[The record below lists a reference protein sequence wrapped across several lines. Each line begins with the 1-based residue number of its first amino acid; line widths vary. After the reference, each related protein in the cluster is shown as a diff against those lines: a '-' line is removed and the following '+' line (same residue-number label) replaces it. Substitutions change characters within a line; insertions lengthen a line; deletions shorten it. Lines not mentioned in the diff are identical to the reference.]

1 MRILQT
7 GIRMRCRR
15 QDVFQ
20 IQSERLEL
28 RIIRPSE
35 AAVVTDYQIRNR
47 VFHKPYHQLHEDI
60 YFSVH
65 EQKDYLRSDLNKFFD
80 DEQYSFWISYKGYPD
95 RVIGRISFSA
105 VIRGAL
111 SSCLVGYHLDQN
123 EIGKGIMH
131 EALKAGCLY
140 MFEVQ
145 LLHRIQADIMP
156 SNARSIAAV
165 ESLGFRRQGMNE
177 RYMCINGEWQ
187 DHYIY
192 ALLNEKDWLKLL
204 S

>member
-20 IQSERLEL
+20 IQTERLEL
-28 RIIRPSE
+28 RILRPSE
-35 AAVVTDYQIRNR
+35 ASVVTDYLIRNR
-47 VFHKPYHQLHEDI
+47 VFHTPYHQQHDDI
-60 YFSVH
+60 YFSAQ

-80 DEQYSFWISYKGYPD
+80 DEQYSFWISYKGYTD

-111 SSCLVGYHLDQN
+111 SSCLVGYHLDEK
-123 EIGKGIMH
+123 EIGKGIMR
-131 EALKAGCLY
+131 EALNAGCLY
-140 MFEVQ
+140 MFETQ

-156 SNARSIAAV
+156 SNVRSAAV
-165 ESLGFRRQGMNE
+165 VESCGFRRQGLNE

-192 ALLNEKDWLKLL
+192 ALLNEKDWLKQLC
-204 S
+204 

>member
-1 MRILQT
+1 MIILQT
-7 GIRMRCRR
+7 GIHKRYRR
-15 QDVFQ
+15 KDVFQ

-28 RIIRPSE
+28 RILRPSE
-35 AAVVTDYQIRNR
+35 ASVVTDYLIRNR
-47 VFHKPYHQLHEDI
+47 VFHTPYHQQHEDI
-60 YFSVH
+60 YFSVQ

-80 DEQYSFWISYKGYPD
+80 DEQYSFWICYKGSSD

-111 SSCLVGYHLDQN
+111 SSCLVGYHLDEN

-131 EALKAGCLY
+131 EALKTGCLY
-140 MFEVQ
+140 MFETQ

-156 SNARSIAAV
+156 SNVRSIAAV
-165 ESLGFRRQGMNE
+165 ESCGFRRQGLNE

-192 ALLNEKDWLKLL
+192 ALLNEKNWIQLL
-204 S
+204 R